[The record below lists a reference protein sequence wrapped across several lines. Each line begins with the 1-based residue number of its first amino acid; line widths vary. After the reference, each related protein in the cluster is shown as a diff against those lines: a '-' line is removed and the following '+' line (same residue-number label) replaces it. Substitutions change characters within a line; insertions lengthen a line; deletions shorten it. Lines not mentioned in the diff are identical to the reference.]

1 MLFKGV
7 ATALVTPMSEDKI
20 NYDKL
25 CELINWQIDQGIN
38 AIVLLGTTGE
48 APTISVEEKSEILRL
63 GVQAADGRVPVI
75 AGCGSND
82 TALSIRLCENA
93 QKAGVDG
100 FLINNPYYN
109 KSSDNGIY
117 AHYKAISDAVDKP
130 IIVYNV
136 PGRTGKN
143 LSAELMIRLCEI
155 ENVKGFK
162 EASGDISQIVKL
174 CASIPEDIL
183 VYSGSDDMILPVI
196 AIGGS
201 GVICTCS
208 NIAPKMCLD
217 ITDAYFANDFET
229 AKIKQFE
236 LLKLF
241 DAMFCDCNPIP
252 VKTAMNMAGFGVGNM
267 RLPLVE
273 LDEEKKKKVAK
284 VLEELD
290 IHM

>member
-7 ATALVTPMSEDKI
+7 ATALVTPMYEDKI

-25 CELINWQIDQGIN
+25 CELINWQIEQGIN

-63 GVQAADGRVPVI
+63 GVQTADDRVPVI

-117 AHYKAISDAVDKP
+117 AHYEAISAAVDKP

-155 ENVKGFK
+155 KNVKGFK

-174 CASIPEDIL
+174 CAAKPEDIM
-183 VYSGSDDMILPVI
+183 VYSGSDDMILPVM

-217 ITDAYFANDFET
+217 ITDAYFSNDFET

-252 VKTAMNMAGFGVGNM
+252 VKTAMNMAGFGVGKM

>member
-7 ATALVTPMSEDKI
+7 ATALVTPMNEGKI

-25 CELINWQIDQGIN
+25 SELIDWQIKQGIN
-38 AIVLLGTTGE
+38 ALVLLGTTGE
-48 APTISVEEKSEILRL
+48 APTVSLEEKEEILKV
-63 GVQAADGRVPVI
+63 GVKAVSGRVPVI

-82 TALSIRLCENA
+82 TALSVKMCENA

-117 AHYKAISDAVDKP
+117 AHYKAISDTVDKP

-136 PGRTGKN
+136 PSRTGKN
-143 LSAELMIRLCEI
+143 LSAELMLRLCEI

-162 EASGDISQIVKL
+162 EASGDMGQIVKL
-174 CASIPEDIL
+174 CANKPDDIA
-183 VYSGSDDMILPVI
+183 VYSGSDDMTLPVLSV
-196 AIGGS
+196 GGS

-217 ITDAYFANDFET
+217 ITNAFFAGDYNKSRE
-229 AKIKQFE
+229 AQ
-236 LLKLF
+236 LALMPLF
-241 DAMFCDCNPIP
+241 NAMFCDCNPIP
-252 VKTAMNMAGFGVGNM
+252 VKTAMNMAGFGVGEM

-273 LDEEKKKKVAK
+273 LDDNKKKIVAK
-284 VLEELD
+284 VIEELD
-290 IHM
+290 LHM

>member
-25 CELINWQIDQGIN
+25 CELINWQIEKGIN

-63 GVQAADGRVPVI
+63 GVQAAEGRVPVI

-174 CASIPEDIL
+174 CAGKPEDIL
-183 VYSGSDDMILPVI
+183 VYSGSDDMILPVM

-229 AKIKQFE
+229 AKRKQFE

-252 VKTAMNMAGFGVGNM
+252 VKTAMNMAGFGVGKM

-284 VLEELD
+284 VLEEFD

>member
-7 ATALVTPMSEDKI
+7 ATALVTPMYEDKI

-25 CELINWQIDQGIN
+25 CELINWQIEQGIN

-63 GVQAADGRVPVI
+63 GVQTADGRVPVI

-93 QKAGVDG
+93 QKAGVDS

-117 AHYKAISDAVDKP
+117 AHYEAISDAVDKP

-155 ENVKGFK
+155 KNVKGFK

-174 CASIPEDIL
+174 CAAKPEDIM
-183 VYSGSDDMILPVI
+183 VYSGSDDMILPVM

-252 VKTAMNMAGFGVGNM
+252 VKTAMNMAGFGVGKM

>member
-63 GVQAADGRVPVI
+63 GVQAAEGRVPVI

-174 CASIPEDIL
+174 CSAKPEDIL
-183 VYSGSDDMILPVI
+183 VYSGSDDMILPVM